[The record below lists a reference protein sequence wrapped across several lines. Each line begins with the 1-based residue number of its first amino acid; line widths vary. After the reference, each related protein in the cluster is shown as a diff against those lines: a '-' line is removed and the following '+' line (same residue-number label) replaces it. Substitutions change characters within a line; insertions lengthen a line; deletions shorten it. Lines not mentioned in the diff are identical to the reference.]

1 MAQKEC
7 GIVAKMT
14 NLPPENP
21 NIVDSQAGNSS
32 LMLLNPITDEL
43 LKQSEWSLESI
54 LTSLPIVIW
63 ATDLNGSITV
73 STGSGLEGLGLKPG
87 ELVGR
92 SILDLHKDHSINRE
106 NIKRG
111 LAGEQRT
118 WTSTYRN
125 IVYEHRFMPVVDRG
139 GNTIGLTGIS
149 VDITERVQVEKALRH
164 QARRERLVALIGQRI
179 RASLKLEDILHT
191 TVAELRQFFQ
201 SDRMVIYRFREKERA
216 TVVAESVD
224 SDYTPKLGLSIN
236 MDCLGG
242 SLEAYSRGE
251 CHVVQDVEASNLNAE
266 TLKFLKQGQVKSR
279 LVVPILIEDEVADSQ
294 SQTTSKQPWGFLVAN
309 HCAKVHHWHRQE
321 INLLTSLATQVAIAI
336 RQAQLYSKLEAS
348 KRQLEKSNRELLR
361 LASMDW
367 LTQTANR
374 LRFDEYI
381 NQEWRQMARENA
393 CIALIMG
400 DIDYFKAYNDTYGH
414 PEGDRCLQKVAK
426 AISKTV
432 KRPRDLVARYG
443 GEEFVIILPATDIE
457 GANFI
462 AEQIRASVKALKIE
476 HEESPIAQYVT
487 ISLGVAAMTPPVGS
501 PPSVLI
507 AAADYALYEAKGRG
521 RDRIY
526 SIG

>member
-1 MAQKEC
+1 
-7 GIVAKMT
+7 MT
-14 NLPPENP
+14 NLPPETLN
-21 NIVDSQAGNSS
+21 NLDSQVGNGS
-32 LMLLNPITDEL
+32 LTVLNPSNDAL
-43 LKQSEWSLESI
+43 LTQSPQSLQAVVA
-54 LTSLPIVIW
+54 SLPVIIW
-63 ATDLNGSITV
+63 ATDLNGMVTV
-73 STGSGLEGLGLKPG
+73 STGSGLGILGLQPG

-92 SILDLHKDHSINRE
+92 SILDLHKDHPINSE
-106 NIKRG
+106 NIQRG

-125 IVYEHRFMPVVDRG
+125 IVYEHRFMPVQDRG
-139 GNTIGLTGIS
+139 GNVTGLTGIS

-179 RASLKLEDILHT
+179 RSSLQLDHILHT

-201 SDRMVIYRFREKERA
+201 SDRVLIYRFSEKERGI
-216 TVVAESVD
+216 VVAESVD
-224 SDYTPKLGLSIN
+224 RDYTSKLGMGVN
-236 MDCLGG
+236 MGCLGI
-242 SLEAYSRGE
+242 SLEAYGQGE
-251 CHVVQDVEASNLNAE
+251 CHVIQDIETSNLNVE
-266 TLKFLKQGQVKSR
+266 TLKFLRQGQVKSR
-279 LVVPILIEDEVADSQ
+279 LAVPILVEDEVGDNQ
-294 SQTTSKQPWGFLVAN
+294 SQTRSNRTWGLLVAD
-309 HCAKVHHWHRQE
+309 HCAKIHHWHRQE
-321 INLLTSLATQVAIAI
+321 INLLTALATQVAIAI
-336 RQAQLYSKLEAS
+336 RQAQLYAKLEES
-348 KRQLEKSNRELLR
+348 KRQLEESNRELLR

-374 LRFDEYI
+374 LRFDECI

-414 PEGDRCLQKVAK
+414 PEGDRCLQKVAM
-426 AISKTV
+426 AINKTV

-443 GEEFVIILPATDIE
+443 GEEFVIILPTTDVE

-476 HEESPIAQYVT
+476 HEESPIDRCVT
-487 ISLGVAAMTPPVGS
+487 ISLGVAAMVPPVGS

>member
-1 MAQKEC
+1 
-7 GIVAKMT
+7 MT
-14 NLPPENP
+14 NLPPEDLNKL
-21 NIVDSQAGNSS
+21 DSQMGNSS
-32 LMLLNPITDEL
+32 STVLSPNTDEL
-43 LKQSEWSLESI
+43 LRQSELSLQAVVAN
-54 LTSLPIVIW
+54 LPVIIW
-63 ATDLNGSITV
+63 ATDLKGRIEV
-73 STGSGLEGLGLKPG
+73 STGSGLNIWGLQPG

-92 SILDLHKDHSINRE
+92 SILDLPIDSK
-106 NIKRG
+106 NIQRG
-111 LAGEQRT
+111 LRGEQRV

-125 IVYEHRFMPVVDRG
+125 IIYEHRFIPARD
-139 GNTIGLTGIS
+139 GNGNAIGLIGIS

-164 QARRERLVALIGQRI
+164 QTRRERLVALIGQRI
-179 RASLKLEDILHT
+179 RASLKLDDILPT

-201 SDRMVIYRFREKERA
+201 SDRMVIYRFREQERGV
-216 TVVAESVD
+216 VVAESVD
-224 SDYTPKLGLSIN
+224 REYPPKLGLGVNI
-236 MDCLGG
+236 DTLGI

-251 CHVVQDVEASNLNAE
+251 CHIIHDVEASNLNGE
-266 TLKFLKQGQVKSR
+266 TLRFLKQAQVKSR
-279 LVVPILIEDEVADSQ
+279 LAVPILIEDAEGDSQ
-294 SQTTSKQPWGFLVAN
+294 SQTRSKQTWGLLVAN
-309 HCAKVHHWHRQE
+309 HCAKVHYWHRQE
-321 INLLTSLATQVAIAI
+321 IHLLTSLATQVAIAI
-336 RQAQLYSKLEAS
+336 RQAQLYAKLEES

-374 LRFDEYI
+374 LRFDECI

-414 PEGDRCLQKVAK
+414 PEGDRCLQKVAM
-426 AISKTV
+426 AITKTV

-443 GEEFVIILPATDIE
+443 GEEFVVILPTTDIE

-476 HEESPIAQYVT
+476 HEESPIDRYVT

>member
-1 MAQKEC
+1 
-7 GIVAKMT
+7 MT
-14 NLPPENP
+14 NLPPEELN
-21 NIVDSQAGNSS
+21 NLDSQMGKSS
-32 LMLLNPITDEL
+32 STVLKPIPDEL
-43 LKQSEWSLESI
+43 LQRREQCLLDVVAK
-54 LTSLPIVIW
+54 LPVIIW
-63 ATDLNGSITV
+63 ATDLQGNITV
-73 STGSGLEGLGLKPG
+73 STGSGLNTLGLQPG

-92 SILDLHKDHSINRE
+92 SILDLHKDHPINRE
-106 NIKRG
+106 NIQRG

-125 IVYEHRFMPVVDRG
+125 VVYEHRFMPDRDRNG
-139 GNTIGLTGIS
+139 KTIGLTGIS

-179 RASLKLEDILHT
+179 RASLKLDDILET
-191 TVAELRQFFQ
+191 TVAELRQFLQ
-201 SDRMVIYRFREKERA
+201 SDRTIIYRFREKGRGV
-216 TVVAESVD
+216 VVAESVD
-224 SDYTPKLGLSIN
+224 SEYTPKLGISVNI
-236 MDCLGG
+236 DCLGANI
-242 SLEAYSRGE
+242 EAFSRGE
-251 CHVVQDVEASNLNAE
+251 CHVIHDVEFANLDNE
-266 TLKFLKQGQVKSR
+266 TLQLLKQGQVKSR
-279 LVVPILIEDEVADSQ
+279 LAVPILIEDKEEDSK
-294 SQTTSKQPWGFLVAN
+294 SQTSPKQAWGLLVAN
-309 HCAKVHHWHRQE
+309 HCSKVHHWHRQE
-321 INLLTSLATQVAIAI
+321 INLLTAISTQVAIAI
-336 RQAQLYSKLEAS
+336 RQAQLYARLEAS

-374 LRFDEYI
+374 LRFDECI

-426 AISKTV
+426 AITKTV
-432 KRPRDLVARYG
+432 KRPRDVVARYG
-443 GEEFVIILPATDIE
+443 GEEFVIILPTTDIE

-462 AEQIRASVKALKIE
+462 AEQIRASVKDLKIE
-476 HEESPIAQYVT
+476 HEESPIDRYVT

>member
-1 MAQKEC
+1 
-7 GIVAKMT
+7 MT
-14 NLPPENP
+14 NLPLENL
-21 NIVDSQAGNSS
+21 NNLDGQIDGSALTV
-32 LMLLNPITDEL
+32 LNPSVDRL
-43 LKQSEWSLESI
+43 LLQSEQSLQAVAA
-54 LTSLPIVIW
+54 SLPVIIW
-63 ATDLNGSITV
+63 ATDLKGTITV
-73 STGSGLEGLGLKPG
+73 STGSGLSIWGLQPG

-92 SILDLHKDHSINRE
+92 SILDLPINRE
-106 NIKRG
+106 NIQRG
-111 LAGEQRT
+111 LAGKQCT

-125 IVYEHRFMPVVDRG
+125 IVYEHRFMPARDKG
-139 GNTIGLTGIS
+139 GNAIGLTGIS

-179 RASLKLEDILHT
+179 RASLKLDDILHT
-191 TVAELRQFFQ
+191 TVAELRQFLQ
-201 SDRMVIYRFREKERA
+201 SDRMVIYRFREQGRGV
-216 TVVAESVD
+216 VVAESVD
-224 SDYTPKLGLSIN
+224 REYTPKLGLGVNIDS
-236 MDCLGG
+236 LGV

-251 CHVVQDVEASNLNAE
+251 GHVIHDVEASNLNDE
-266 TLKFLKQGQVKSR
+266 TLQFLRQAQVKSR
-279 LVVPILIEDEVADSQ
+279 LAVPILMEEEEGDGQ
-294 SQTTSKQPWGFLVAN
+294 SQTRSKQAWGLLVAN
-309 HCAKVHHWHRQE
+309 HCAKVHYWHRQE
-321 INLLTSLATQVAIAI
+321 INLLTSLAAQVAIAI
-336 RQAQLYSKLEAS
+336 RQAQLYSKLEEN

-374 LRFDEYI
+374 LRFDECI

-426 AISKTV
+426 AITKTV

-443 GEEFVIILPATDIE
+443 GEEFVVILPTTDVE
-457 GANFI
+457 GANYI

-476 HEESPIAQYVT
+476 HEESPIDRYVT
-487 ISLGVAAMTPPVGS
+487 ISLGVAAMIPPVGS
-501 PPSVLI
+501 TPSVLI